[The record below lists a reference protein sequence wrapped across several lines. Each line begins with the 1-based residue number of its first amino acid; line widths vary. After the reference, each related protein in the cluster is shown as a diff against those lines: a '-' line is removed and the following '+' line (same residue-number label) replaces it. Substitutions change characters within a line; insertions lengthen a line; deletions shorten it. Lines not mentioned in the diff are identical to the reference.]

1 MTVVVEPNILDHARK
16 HGVPDEDIRHA
27 LRLSL
32 VVHLEDDVEMR
43 IGPDRTGNLLEVGV
57 RWREGQMTVFHAME
71 ARPKN
76 LPRTP

>member
-1 MTVVVEPNILDHARK
+1 MARVVEPVILEHARK
-16 HGVPDEDIRHA
+16 HGVADEDIKHA
-27 LRLSL
+27 LRFSL

-43 IGPDRTGNLLEVGV
+43 IGPGRTGNLLEVGV
-57 RWREGQMTVFHAME
+57 RWRQGQMTVFHAME